1 VGTLAAGIRT
11 FELEVHRQMN
21 DEQQQPALVET
32 VPETIGPEDD
42 RVRSSTPTEAARTET
57 PKSAFCVVCGAAMN
71 RSDLF
76 CHACGWDGRVSPPP
90 LAPRLIDPNPS
101 DLNRLALLLLCLI
114 LGFLGVHR
122 FYVGKIRTG
131 LLWLF
136 TLGFLG
142 MGQIVD
148 LILIATG
155 EFRDSEGRRVLRWS
169 EAKPG

>member
-1 VGTLAAGIRT
+1 MSDERLPSAGAET
-11 FELEVHRQMN
+11 APESSGQEEN
-21 DEQQQPALVET
+21 PARSWTQAGRPL
-32 VPETIGPEDD
+32 D
-42 RVRSSTPTEAARTET
+42 REEPPATENSTPAATARAAATR
-57 PKSAFCVVCGAAMN
+57 PVYCVVCGATMN
-71 RSDLF
+71 RGDLF
-76 CHACGWDGRVSPPP
+76 CHACGWDGRVSPAP
-90 LAPRLIDPNPS
+90 ATPRLIDPNPS
-101 DLNRLALLLLCLI
+101 DLNRLAALLLCLL

-122 FYVGKIRTG
+122 FYVGKTGTG
-131 LLWLF
+131 LLWLV